1 MNNSPSSSLEYIYL
15 KCLFPWQEGQLAHHG
30 GRIRTYLAQP
40 MVHAPGTP
48 PWAGH
53 GRRVLKPLK
62 ASFPS
67 RDDYMCQKQR
77 TSISTLLGK
86 RSIIL
91 HPFSLLSIP
100 RNMSRTELGF
110 LVSSEEG
117 WRIWDCAKF
126 GGKPFWLIPDAIPEC
141 SDLTC
146 PYCQKPLCFMLQL
159 YNPCE
164 ENPDAYHRCIYV
176 FVCQN
181 QDCLEKAR

>member
-30 GRIRTYLAQP
+30 GRIRTYLAQRWC
-40 MVHAPGTP
+40 MHQVRRRGQA
-48 PWAGH
+48 H

-117 WRIWDCAKF
+117 WAHLGGAKF
-126 GGKPFWLIPDAIPEC
+126 GARPLLADSDAIPEC

-181 QDCLEKAR
+181 QDCLEKGR